1 MALWCSREKQPY
13 REGKS
18 IFINDFEC
26 TIGLGLIIYSHE
38 GLDLSHGYAILFER
52 VLVPLTYA
60 QRIFLT
66 HISFHMQKQ

>member
-1 MALWCSREKQPY
+1 MNCGWLCKWDCDAAERGRTY

-26 TIGLGLIIYSHE
+26 AIGFGLIIYLHE
-38 GLDLSHGYAILFER
+38 GLDLSHGHVRLFEK

-60 QRIFLT
+60 
-66 HISFHMQKQ
+66 H